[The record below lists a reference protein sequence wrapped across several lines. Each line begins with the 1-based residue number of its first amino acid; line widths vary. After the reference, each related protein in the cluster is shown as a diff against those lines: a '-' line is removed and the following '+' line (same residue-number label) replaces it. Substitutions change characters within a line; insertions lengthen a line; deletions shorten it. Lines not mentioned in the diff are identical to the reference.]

1 MNDTLYIKSEFKG
14 GKENLDAFD
23 FNLFYTNEGEKSV
36 VGLKP
41 SFINFKNTPWKLNA
55 KNNAKNKLVFDSG
68 FNEVSIQDMDMSYK
82 DEQIVLSGQAQDS
95 LSGAINLKFDNVDL
109 AKVTPEIDSLQLGGT
124 INGNLNIVKQNKIY
138 LPKSLLTIDDFEVNR
153 FNLGAFNADIKGN
166 ASLTNYDVNV
176 TIKDD
181 RNESFSAQGSLD
193 VSGTNS
199 NLDLQLKF
207 KDFLLE
213 PLDPF
218 GSGVITN
225 IRGKVTGTSSIT
237 GRLQRPQINGVL
249 TLNQGGMSVPYLN
262 VDYAFEDRT
271 RVDLVAQNFI
281 FKSAKFTDTT
291 FSSEGVLSGVLSHTN
306 FKDWALDLDLDSNRL
321 LVLKTEETEE
331 SLYYGTGF
339 VAGNI
344 NISGPMSQLFIEAN
358 VTTSKGTIFKIP
370 LNDNEMISENS
381 YIKFLSPKEKK
392 IESQGRD
399 IKLDDIKGV
408 EMEFNMDVTDDAEIE
423 IVIDKENG
431 SSILGR
437 GNGSMLAQINTNDKF
452 LMFGDFLVLSG
463 YYNYRF
469 GKLIQKKFKLVK
481 DGSLVWEGDPLQ
493 AEINL
498 EAIYDDIS
506 VNPSTLL
513 DNPINQTIPV
523 EVITNLTGALE
534 KPELDFDIRFPNVNS
549 ALNSELRDRLRDKDK
564 RNFQALSLLA
574 TGSFRSKLALDSQD
588 AFELVSDGV
597 TNVLND
603 IFSDEDNK
611 VKLGLDL
618 DIGKTTPEFE
628 TDSRVGVTLSTKI
641 SENVLI
647 NGKVG
652 VPVGGVSET
661 TVAGDF
667 EVQVLLNEDRTLS
680 LIFFNRENSIQNF
693 GEQIGYTQGL
703 GLSYNIEFDNLKE
716 LFNEL
721 FSVKDKTSNP
731 NAKTKNDNSA
741 LPDYM
746 EFKQ

>member
-1 MNDTLYIKSEFKG
+1 M
-14 GKENLDAFD
+14 
-23 FNLFYTNEGEKSV
+23 
-36 VGLKP
+36 
-41 SFINFKNTPWKLNA
+41 
-55 KNNAKNKLVFDSG
+55 
-68 FNEVSIQDMDMSYK
+68 
-82 DEQIVLSGQAQDS
+82 
-95 LSGAINLKFDNVDL
+95 
-109 AKVTPEIDSLQLGGT
+109 
-124 INGNLNIVKQNKIY
+124 
-138 LPKSLLTIDDFEVNR
+138 
-153 FNLGAFNADIKGN
+153 
-166 ASLTNYDVNV
+166 
-176 TIKDD
+176 
-181 RNESFSAQGSLD
+181 
-193 VSGTNS
+193 
-199 NLDLQLKF
+199 
-207 KDFLLE
+207 
-213 PLDPF
+213 
-218 GSGVITN
+218 
-225 IRGKVTGTSSIT
+225 
-237 GRLQRPQINGVL
+237 
-249 TLNQGGMSVPYLN
+249 
-262 VDYAFEDRT
+262 
-271 RVDLVAQNFI
+271 
-281 FKSAKFTDTT
+281 
-291 FSSEGVLSGVLSHTN
+291 
-306 FKDWALDLDLDSNRL
+306 
-321 LVLKTEETEE
+321 
-331 SLYYGTGF
+331 
-339 VAGNI
+339 
-344 NISGPMSQLFIEAN
+344 
-358 VTTSKGTIFKIP
+358 
-370 LNDNEMISENS
+370 
-381 YIKFLSPKEKK
+381 
-392 IESQGRD
+392 
-399 IKLDDIKGV
+399 
-408 EMEFNMDVTDDAEIE
+408 
-423 IVIDKENG
+423 
-431 SSILGR
+431 
-437 GNGSMLAQINTNDKF
+437 
-452 LMFGDFLVLSG
+452 
-463 YYNYRF
+463 
-469 GKLIQKKFKLVK
+469 
-481 DGSLVWEGDPLQ
+481 VWEGDPLQ

-534 KPELDFDIRFPNVNS
+534 KPDLDFDIRFPNVNS